1 MNPALV
7 AAWLAGESI
16 VFWRIVHTK
25 HRLPAAGELLG
36 ITGLFLAGALVADIY
51 PKAAGLVVLT
61 LWGLDVAA
69 FLDVLPQGLGGQIA
83 QAEGAQ
89 GQEFNSGNAQAGT
102 GQNPA
107 TANITSRPG

>member
-1 MNPALV
+1 MNPALI
-7 AAWLAGESI
+7 AAWLAGEAI
-16 VFWRIVHTK
+16 VSWRIVHTK
-25 HRLPAAGELLG
+25 HRLPAPGELLG
-36 ITGLFLAGALVADIY
+36 ITGLFVAGALVADVY
-51 PKAAGLVVLT
+51 PKASGLVVLA

-83 QAEGAQ
+83 AVESAQ
-89 GQEFNSGNAQAGT
+89 GSEFDGGNAKAGT